1 VKSSWTW
8 LALLVGTGCTA
19 KPDATVALPADR
31 PAPDRRDE
39 PPIPL
44 NADAPVGYPEALL
57 TQRIGGTVILRVLI
71 DSAGLVTPE
80 SVSVQESSGYPAL
93 DSAALA
99 AGPRLRYAPALRDG
113 KPVATFFLQPFSF
126 RAPGRQGNPR

>member
-1 VKSSWTW
+1 MIRPGIW
-8 LALLVGTGCTA
+8 LALLAGTGCHA
-19 KPDATVALPADR
+19 KPEASVTLPADR
-31 PAPDRRDE
+31 PTTGRRDE

-57 TQRIGGTVILRVLI
+57 TQRIGGTVILRMLV
-71 DSAGLVTPE
+71 DSTGLVTSD
-80 SVSVQESSGYPAL
+80 SVTVQESSGYPAL

-113 KPVATFFLQPFSF
+113 QPVATFFLQPFSF
-126 RAPGRQGNPR
+126 RTPGRQGNPR